1 MSDTEHKVG
10 ISVQMRLEQLIG
22 DNDLRN
28 KLGQITADVANLD
41 KSVGAEVAPILQ
53 ENINIPGTEQTSDK
67 GGDALKKINR
77 AMNAQLKLLSE
88 QSQSLVNDF
97 MNDYE
102 ASDGDIPGY
111 TITSLSKASIKQ
123 REKAKETFASEMH
136 KIEYAATSGLADSER
151 EEISMRTGDAIDK
164 ALSLIDEKYTLF
176 NKAIRNVQE
185 EDSKFDN
192 YVSGIKKTGFL
203 SMIDSMGT
211 GEERKQN
218 FQQAAEELTSLEK
231 ITEKT
236 NPYFDT
242 EQYIKEGMQFSEK
255 GKESLSKV
263 QKAIEAELKSDNTKS
278 EKLLTQFL
286 IDVEAGDG
294 QVSSGGIQ
302 NFTQSSI
309 KQRERAKQSLIEETN
324 KAVSKAIVGL
334 PSDEQEEIAERSAR
348 ALNEALEQ
356 LDVKFKNLNTTVKD
370 FQEQGGSQL
379 ESFISGIKQAGY
391 WALAQQ
397 AVNTKINWERTNA
410 QIEYVN
416 STSFNLT
423 SPQGMYNEITQA
435 NLQTDIMTRD
445 RDYSLY
451 GGAIGA
457 GAGAVVGSFFAPGI
471 GTGWGAMGGWQLGQ
485 SVATQLAGIEDVK
498 ERAEVESNLKFKNQ
512 TYQMVQSYVDE
523 YNQIDSTAR
532 ELEARFGQ
540 KIRGTSGLGYQEQEE
555 QRLKGAFGDSLG
567 RFDQD
572 LYKEQLT
579 FSRGN
584 GINAAELFQFNQV
597 NRLTGANLGIEELY
611 QAKQFT
617 QHIFGEDS
625 NVRIIDILNSIK
637 DVNLKQLEFTNKA
650 DQRETMKFLSVPGM
664 LFGID
669 SPYGRMGDLGGQALN
684 NLSDLIHPKS
694 TAHEALLF
702 QALSKNGDIA
712 EFKMKMDQ
720 GIFAGDN
727 LTDILGELHKWTG
740 NDKNRAYL
748 MLSDMMPNIS
758 YSERNVYADLISGK
772 EREVLT
778 AAYRKDEEGNYIKR
792 TPETDGEGK
801 VKEKDG
807 KVKYKYEK
815 VEDKSEALINPLEY
829 EKTKD
834 GLFRDKTTG
843 DIIHVEEEKTKVS
856 IDNLKKVIDQS
867 VQTYEKSFK
876 SEEEREEHKKRL
888 MGVAKTDAED
898 TATSWKKTMEDLQ
911 KIHLDIGGMYTKLYE
926 ETARK
931 MGDVEN
937 YWLSSGKA
945 FDNVSRM
952 LNEGVE
958 AVINKLKELGIYKDE
973 DSIKQDYK
981 NKKYQAVFDAYGY
994 SATGKDGVITDS
1006 EVNTIRLGG
1015 TVEFGGQ
1022 KFNSQTM
1029 EDPIFSLYLARVKYR
1044 GSKNSDTN
1052 GYESNGEADK
1062 RIDENLNET
1071 LKTIQ
1076 QSEKIAIKD
1085 YHKKSGFNEYIKDQA
1100 REQGSKTKPRI
1111 QAEWIGK
1118 EEVKKL
1124 TPEEK
1129 VVKAEKEPEKL
1140 NVQDFRELIKD
1151 VNKNVTDPEKKKVL
1165 LKNIDNAQRK
1175 LDKGQAFR
1183 AEVVKTANKY
1193 LESTGKK
1200 GFTVKPISEFRTVSK
1215 NDSLKHSSPVSSHT
1229 VAGGGKALD
1238 IGIYDEKGN
1247 YVPKNNSLYKEVGQ
1261 YVKKETGA
1269 KWGGDFTSNAAY
1281 EVNHFQADS
1290 LDEKSETPQQYVN
1303 PKFADQFTDK
1313 DDFWAKMSKT
1323 NKTQLEKDYLEFLT
1337 FPKDHTKEDAVKLK
1351 DRIQGNYNR
1360 ASYNAVYK
1368 IADNEGKGKKDYAKD
1383 GEKLDTY
1390 IKRLAGYNEKEG
1402 SEGYKNL
1409 IKKMQDE
1416 ISKINQVR
1424 DYNLNEIDNAVTGK
1438 SNFAK
1443 AVNEEKRKVEQKVE
1457 AKRQTKDTPKQ
1468 GAGTSTVKSIPV
1480 KFVPPPEEMLTTK
1493 EYKKK
1498 TFPTE
1503 LPPPLK
1509 VTDDPRND
1517 AIEQGKRAKS
1527 NAAVDTEQ
1535 YSRFTEGIDR
1545 NSFSQYSGE
1554 RIEALEEAAGVKKA
1568 ELKVAPQKPAKQE
1581 VQQQKTNAK
1590 AEESKVETD
1599 VSQPVS
1605 FSFEQLEEL
1614 FPYAEL
1620 RFPFDKDKPKKVKVV
1635 TEEQKEAANFDEKPR
1650 GEIKPATEAVESS
1663 VNDRKRKVIEKES
1676 LKIGDLTSEKLEQIG
1691 LTEKSI
1697 GKDKLK
1703 KAKLISIKDFTKEKQ
1718 KKLKIKGI
1726 EQDELNNIE
1735 VKDVSPEKILQS
1747 VKANRELFDNIK
1759 FKPLEDNIINVE
1771 VVDPKAKINKKI
1783 IQESILEQGPESVKK
1798 KEIASDKPELPKE
1811 APGIPKVA
1819 ESDFDLYAGIKE
1831 PKKFK
1836 YDLLKLE
1843 PKLAEKLADI
1853 DYKESMDIRTSEN
1866 KEKYSQ
1872 LYKQALDEY
1881 QVKDFLFKSENQH
1894 PAIFQANEYTPKNKM
1909 PELKDFEFPT
1919 KTPKNREFPSPDFLK
1934 DLQPVEKPSFKELS
1948 IFSPKEFKFD
1958 PLMVPTLEKAS
1969 FEKLNIPEVPAFG
1982 FRKSREETIN
1992 LQGLINEW
2000 TKAIEAQPKKDRY
2013 TPLKDQDILPIRKEE
2028 PVRQEIIKQEKEPVQ
2043 TRSEDLKEAAEI
2055 IANRIAESIA
2065 RSLKDIPKD
2074 TNQPINVSLNFSDIS
2089 YPMMENLQ
2097 NSNIIANRV

>member
-1 MSDTEHKVG
+1 
-10 ISVQMRLEQLIG
+10 MRLEQLIG

-41 KSVGAEVAPILQ
+41 KSVGAQVAPILQ

-67 GGDALKKINR
+67 GGDALNKINK

-102 ASDGDIPGY
+102 ASDGNIPNY

-136 KIEYAATSGLADSER
+136 EIEYTATSGLTDSER
-151 EEISMRTGDAIDK
+151 EEVSVRTGDAINK

-192 YVSGIKKTGFL
+192 YVSGIKRTGFL

-218 FQQAAEELTSLEK
+218 FQQAAEELTNLEK
-231 ITEKT
+231 ITERT

-242 EQYIKEGMQFSEK
+242 EQYIKEGVQFSEK

-286 IDVEAGDG
+286 IDVETGDG

-423 SPQGMYNEITQA
+423 SPQGMYNEIAQA
-435 NLQTDIMTRD
+435 NLQSDIMKRD

-451 GGAIGA
+451 GGLIGA
-457 GAGAVVGSFFAPGI
+457 GAGALVGSVIAPGI
-471 GTGWGAMGGWQLGQ
+471 GTGWGAMRGWQLGQ

-579 FSRGN
+579 FSKGN
-584 GINAAELFQFNQV
+584 GINAAELFQFNQA

-727 LTDILGELHKWTG
+727 LTDILGELHKWAG
-740 NDKNRAYL
+740 NDKNTAYL
-748 MLSDMMPNIS
+748 MLSELMPKIS

-778 AAYRKDEEGNYIKR
+778 AAYRKDEEGNYVKR
-792 TPETDGEGK
+792 TPETDEKGK
-801 VKEKDG
+801 AIERDG
-807 KVKYKYEK
+807 KVQYKYEK

-843 DIIHVEEEKTKVS
+843 DTIHVEEEKTKVS

-867 VQTYEKSFK
+867 VQTYEKIFK
-876 SEEEREEHKKRL
+876 SEEEREEFKKNL
-888 MGVAKTDAED
+888 MGIAKTDAENA
-898 TATSWKKTMEDLQ
+898 TTSWKKTQEDLQ
-911 KIHLDIGGMYTKLYE
+911 EIHKNIGGMYTKLYE

-973 DSIKQDYK
+973 SSIKEEYKNNLYKEIYNSTKGVIDKDKGLTPKDVYGDKLESVIKQISQGKYKTVNENLEEVTAKTFEEAFINDVATQKTLKEQKSVADRAAKAGVAFTFDYK
-981 NKKYQAVFDAYGY
+981 AKRGEYIRQFKQDFELNKKKEQEA
-994 SATGKDGVITDS
+994 IT
-1006 EVNTIRLGG
+1006 EHN
-1015 TVEFGGQ
+1015 
-1022 KFNSQTM
+1022 
-1029 EDPIFSLYLARVKYR
+1029 
-1044 GSKNSDTN
+1044 
-1052 GYESNGEADK
+1052 
-1062 RIDENLNET
+1062 
-1071 LKTIQ
+1071 
-1076 QSEKIAIKD
+1076 
-1085 YHKKSGFNEYIKDQA
+1085 KKAGFNEYIKDQA
-1100 REQGSKTKPRI
+1100 REQGNKKPKSRI
-1111 QAEWIGK
+1111 QAGWIGK

-1124 TPEEK
+1124 TSEEK
-1129 VVKAEKEPEKL
+1129 VIKAEKEPEKL

-1151 VNKNVTDPEKKKVL
+1151 VNKKVTDPEKKKVL

-1193 LESTGKK
+1193 LESRGKK
-1200 GFTVKPISEFRTVSK
+1200 GFTVKPISGFRTVSK
-1215 NDSLKHSSPVSSHT
+1215 NDSLEHSSPDSPHT
-1229 VAGGGKALD
+1229 VAGEGKAVD

-1247 YVPKNNSLYKEVGQ
+1247 YIPKNNSLYKEIGQ
-1261 YVKKETGA
+1261 YVKEETGA

-1281 EVNHFQADS
+1281 EVNHFQADN
-1290 LDEKSETPQQYVN
+1290 LDGKSETPQLYVN
-1303 PKFADQFTDK
+1303 PKFADQYASK

-1337 FPKDHTKEDAVKLK
+1337 FPKDHSKAEAGKLK
-1351 DRIQGNYNR
+1351 ERINQNYNR
-1360 ASYNAVYK
+1360 ESYNSVYK
-1368 IADNEGKGKKDYAKD
+1368 IADNKGKGKKDVAKD
-1383 GEKLDTY
+1383 GENIDAY

-1402 SEGYKNL
+1402 SEAYKGL
-1409 IKKMQDE
+1409 VKKMQNE
-1416 ISKINQVR
+1416 VSKINQVR
-1424 DYNLNEIDNAVTGK
+1424 DYNLNEIDNAITGI

-1443 AVNEEKRKVEQKVE
+1443 AVNEEKKKIEQTVE
-1457 AKRQTKDTPKQ
+1457 AKRQTEDTPKQ
-1468 GAGTSTVKSIPV
+1468 EGTGTST
-1480 KFVPPPEEMLTTK
+1480 
-1493 EYKKK
+1493 
-1498 TFPTE
+1498 
-1503 LPPPLK
+1503 
-1509 VTDDPRND
+1509 
-1517 AIEQGKRAKS
+1517 GKPI
-1527 NAAVDTEQ
+1527 N
-1535 YSRFTEGIDR
+1535 
-1545 NSFSQYSGE
+1545 
-1554 RIEALEEAAGVKKA
+1554 
-1568 ELKVAPQKPAKQE
+1568 
-1581 VQQQKTNAK
+1581 
-1590 AEESKVETD
+1590 
-1599 VSQPVS
+1599 
-1605 FSFEQLEEL
+1605 
-1614 FPYAEL
+1614 
-1620 RFPFDKDKPKKVKVV
+1620 KVKVV
-1635 TEEQKEAANFDEKPR
+1635 TEEQKAAANFDEKPKE
-1650 GEIKPATEAVESS
+1650 EIKPATEAVESS
-1663 VNDRKRKVIEKES
+1663 VNDKGKRKVIEKES
-1676 LKIGDLTSEKLEQIG
+1676 LKIGDLTSEKLYRIG
-1691 LTEKSI
+1691 LTEKNI

-1703 KAKLISIKDFTKEKQ
+1703 KAKLISIKDFTKKKQ
-1718 KKLKIKGI
+1718 KKLKINGI
-1726 EQDELNNIE
+1726 KQDELNNIE
-1735 VKDVSPEKILQS
+1735 VKDISQEKILQS
-1747 VKANRELFDNIK
+1747 VKNNRDLFDNIEL
-1759 FKPLEDNIINVE
+1759 KPFGDNGANAKDAGPKKNINE
-1771 VVDPKAKINKKI
+1771 KI
-1783 IQESILEQGPESVKK
+1783 IQDSILEQVPESVKK
-1798 KEIASDKPELPKE
+1798 KELVLLSDKPEPQKE
-1811 APGIPKVA
+1811 ASGIPKVA
-1819 ESDFDLYAGIKE
+1819 ESEFDLYAGIK
-1831 PKKFK
+1831 
-1836 YDLLKLE
+1836 
-1843 PKLAEKLADI
+1843 
-1853 DYKESMDIRTSEN
+1853 RVT
-1866 KEKYSQ
+1866 Q
-1872 LYKQALDEY
+1872 YKQALDEY

-1894 PAIFQANEYTPKNKM
+1894 PTIFQANEYTPKNKM

-1919 KTPKNREFPSPDFLK
+1919 NTPKNREFPSPDFLK
-1934 DLQPVEKPSFKELS
+1934 DLQPVEKPSFKERS
-1948 IFSPKEFKFD
+1948 
-1958 PLMVPTLEKAS
+1958 
-1969 FEKLNIPEVPAFG
+1969 IPEVPVFG
-1982 FRKSREETIN
+1982 FRKSTEETIN

-2013 TPLKDQDILPIRKEE
+2013 APLKDQDILPIRKEE